1 MDKIQDSGTVIAKP
15 AKGTNKELAEG
26 IVRGYPIGRDKTIV
40 PPEQVEEL
48 AGLGCTN
55 REIAHFFGIE
65 ESNVSRHFAANL
77 EKGRSRQKIKLRR
90 AMMTNAT
97 KHMNAAVQIFL
108 AKNMLSMSDMGA
120 QNDEQ
125 EPLPWVDDA

>member
-1 MDKIQDSGTVIAKP
+1 MNHESGIVIARK
-15 AKGTNKELAEG
+15 AKGTNKQLVEG
-26 IVRGYPIGRDKTIV
+26 IVKGYPIGRDKTIV

-77 EKGRSRQKIKLRR
+77 EKGRSRQKIRLRR
-90 AMMTNAT
+90 AMMDNAC
-97 KHMNAAVQIFL
+97 KHHNAAVQIFL
-108 AKNMLSMSDMGA
+108 AKNTLHMSDMGA
-120 QNDEQ
+120 VSDEDQ
-125 EPLPWVDDA
+125 PLPWTDEI